1 VEILFLVGF
10 VVLAI
15 ATVAV
20 SLRLQAMRRQ
30 EFLTF
35 AQSFGFEYSRQD
47 PFDILQLPFHLF
59 RRGDGRGIENVVW
72 GDWKG
77 RAVKAC
83 DFWYYEEHRDSE
95 GRTSRRYHRFN
106 CAVIEVDAAFPPI
119 VVAREGFLSRVADHL
134 GFRDI
139 EFESEEFNRRFQ
151 VKAGDRRFAYE
162 LVDARMMRWLLALER
177 SVSFEV
183 AGRWIL
189 AYHGRVRP
197 AALIPLI
204 GAASEFRDRIPRA
217 TWGQYGIEQ
226 KEDA

>member
-1 VEILFLVGF
+1 LGRTL

-15 ATVAV
+15 AGVV
-20 SLRLQAMRRQ
+20 LSLRLQAMRRQ

-47 PFDILQLPFHLF
+47 PFGLLGLPFRLF
-59 RRGDGRGIENVVW
+59 SRGERRGIENVVW
-72 GDWKG
+72 GEWKG
-77 RAVKAC
+77 RPVKAC

-95 GRTSRRYHRFN
+95 GRTSRTYHRFN
-106 CAVIEVDAAFPPI
+106 CAVIEVDAVFPPI

-162 LVDARMMRWLLALER
+162 LVDARLMRWLLALER

-204 GAASEFRDRIPRA
+204 GAASEFRNRIPRA